1 MPRRSFFAQ
10 LLGLS
15 AACGAALH
23 GGTACAQDASGAPA
37 ASESVTLDT
46 IIVTARKRDESL
58 AQVPVSITAFTS
70 QNLEDY
76 NIQSFDDYATK
87 TPNISF
93 SYGGGPTGIADART
107 VAIRG
112 ITGQNLFGTAG
123 ATGSTPQKSWS
134 GSSKD
139 SLQPCTSPRDADSTG

>member
-1 MPRRSFFAQ
+1 MNPNHQTVDPAATTGAKPMPRRSLFSQ

-23 GGTACAQDASGAPA
+23 GGAACAQVTTA
-37 ASESVTLDT
+37 AATEATTLDT
-46 IIVTARKRDESL
+46 VIVTARKRDESL

-70 QNLEDY
+70 QTLENY

-93 SYGGGPTGIADART
+93 AYGEIGRAH
-107 VAIRG
+107 V
-112 ITGQNLFGTAG
+112 
-123 ATGSTPQKSWS
+123 
-134 GSSKD
+134 
-139 SLQPCTSPRDADSTG
+139 